1 MRLFGTNGIRGK
13 IGEEFTPEFLV
24 KVGMAIGSYLNLGEK
39 VILGTDTRISREIVK
54 TSIVSGLL
62 ATGVNVVDIG
72 IAPTPAIQLYTKNH
86 GDFGMA
92 ITASHNPP
100 EFNGVKCIAGDGTEL
115 PRTEE
120 EKIEE
125 IFFSGNF
132 RIVPWNKVGDYS
144 SLPNANDEYVN
155 SILKKVD
162 VEKIKKKEF
171 TVVLD
176 CANGAS
182 CFTSPYLLQ
191 KLGCRVISINCQ
203 PDGTFPGHE
212 SEPKPENLKDLVALV
227 KDVHADLGIAH
238 DGDADRAIFVDD
250 KGRYLYG
257 DKTLALVA
265 EKIVEKRKGTVVTPV
280 SSSLTL
286 EEVVKK
292 HGGEVLYTR
301 VGAPIVARKMIEVN
315 AIFGGEE
322 NGGLIFPEHQYCR
335 DGGMALAKVLE
346 IMALSNKKLSEL
358 IDALPKYHQKKLSVR
373 CPNHMKEKILEELK
387 KRLEGEN
394 INTTDGVK
402 IIGDGWWVLVRPS
415 GTEPLY
421 RIYAEAREKEKVE
434 KIAEEYRKILEE
446 VIRKVEE

>member
-86 GDFGMA
+86 GDFGIA